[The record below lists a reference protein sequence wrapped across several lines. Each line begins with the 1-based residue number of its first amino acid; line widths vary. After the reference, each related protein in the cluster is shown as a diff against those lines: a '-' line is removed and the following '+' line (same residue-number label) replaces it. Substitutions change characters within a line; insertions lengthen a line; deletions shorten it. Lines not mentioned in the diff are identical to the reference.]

1 MVKIPT
7 RMPMVNNGYPL
18 VICDIA
24 IENGYLVRGSSLK
37 KCGFSIATSV
47 F

>member
-1 MVKIPT
+1 MVKNPT
-7 RMPMVNNGYPL
+7 KMPMVNNGYPL

-37 KCGFSIATSV
+37 NVDFP
-47 F
+47 